1 MHDTRIACLTPPG
14 RGAIATLG
22 VRGPQAWD
30 VTRTLFR
37 PFKGTLPDQPEERRF
52 WYGTLG
58 DECRDEVVLAVQGT
72 LPAHLEIHCHGGP
85 EVVRLLLELYEQRG
99 VAPCTGQEFARL
111 FANSERRAALEQQLQ
126 HAPTLRTASIL
137 WDQCHVRLAD
147 HARTLLDA
155 GDFIGL
161 REAWRRWL
169 ALIPLG
175 RHLVQPW
182 KVVIAGAPNVGKSS
196 LVNALAGYTRSV
208 VAPTAGTTRDV
219 VSTAIAV
226 DGWPVELLDT
236 AGLRRSDEELEQAG
250 IGLARDA
257 IAGADLK
264 LWVLDG
270 STSPLPPDDADG
282 AWRFVVNKSD
292 LPAAWNWSVFPD
304 AVIVSAEAKLG
315 VAELCDAIARWLVP
329 LAPRPGEGVPCTPEE
344 CAMIERGWRLMGDM
358 RFEEDEDMQR
368 ELRSVVMN
376 LPV

>member
-1 MHDTRIACLTPPG
+1 MPDSCIACLTPPG
-14 RGAIATLG
+14 RGAIATLA
-22 VRGPQAWD
+22 VRGPQAWEA
-30 VTRTLFR
+30 TRTLFQ
-37 PFKGTLPDQPEERRF
+37 PFKGTLPDQPEDRRF

-58 DECRDEVVLAVQGT
+58 DDCRDEVVLAVQGT
-72 LPAHLEIHCHGGP
+72 QPPHVEIHCHGGP

-111 FANSERRAALEQQLQ
+111 VAASQRRATLEQQML

-147 HARTLLDA
+147 HAMALLDA
-155 GDFIGL
+155 RDFGKL
-161 REAWRRWL
+161 RELWRGWL

-175 RHLVQPW
+175 LHLVQPW
-182 KVVIAGAPNVGKSS
+182 KVVVAGAPNVGKSS

-236 AGLRRSDEELEQAG
+236 AGLRRSGDELEQAG

-257 IAGADLK
+257 IADADLK

-270 STSPLPPDDADG
+270 SAPTQLPDDPNG
-282 AWRFVVNKSD
+282 SWRYVVNKAD
-292 LPAAWNWSVFPD
+292 LPAAWDWRAYPD
-304 AVIVSAEAKLG
+304 AIIVSADAKLG
-315 VAELCDAIARWLVP
+315 IAELCDAIARWL
-329 LAPRPGEGVPCTPEE
+329 APTAPAPGEALPCTPEE
-344 CAMIERGWRLMGDM
+344 RALIERGWGLVGDM
-358 RFEEDEDMQR
+358 RFDDDEELQR
-368 ELRSVVMN
+368 DVREMLLD

>member
-1 MHDTRIACLTPPG
+1 MPDTCIACLTPLG
-14 RGAIATLG
+14 RGAIATLA
-22 VRGPQAWD
+22 VRGPQAWV
-30 VTRTLFR
+30 VTRTLFQ
-37 PFKGTLPDQPEERRF
+37 PFKGALPDQPEDRRF

-72 LPAHLEIHCHGGP
+72 QPPHVEIHCHGGP

-99 VAPCTGQEFARL
+99 VAPCTSQEFARL
-111 FANSERRAALEQQLQ
+111 VADSQRRATLEQQMLY
-126 HAPTLRTASIL
+126 APTLRTASIL
-137 WDQCHVRLAD
+137 WDQCHVRLVDQAM
-147 HARTLLDA
+147 ALLDA
-155 GDFIGL
+155 KDFAGL

-182 KVVIAGAPNVGKSS
+182 KVVVAGAPNVGKSS

-236 AGLRRSDEELEQAG
+236 AGLRRSGDELEQAG

-257 IAGADLK
+257 IASADLK

-270 STSPLPPDDADG
+270 SAPPTLPDDADG
-282 AWRFVVNKSD
+282 VWRFVVNKAD
-292 LPAAWNWSVFPD
+292 LPAAWDRSAYPD
-304 AVIVSAEAKLG
+304 AIIVSAEAKRG
-315 VAELCDAIARWLVP
+315 IAELCDTIARWLVP
-329 LAPRPGEGVPCTPEE
+329 TVPGPSERLPCTPEE
-344 CAMIERGWRLMGDM
+344 RAMIERGWKLVGDM
-358 RFEEDEDMQR
+358 RFNEDEAMQR
-368 ELRSVVMN
+368 ELRDMLMN